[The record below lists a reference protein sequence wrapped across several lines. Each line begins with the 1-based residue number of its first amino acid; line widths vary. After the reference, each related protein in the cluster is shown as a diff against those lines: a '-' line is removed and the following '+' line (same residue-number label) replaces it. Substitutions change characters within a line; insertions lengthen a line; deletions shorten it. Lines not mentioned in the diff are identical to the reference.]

1 MLKPEA
7 ASAATAAA
15 PASTVSTNAVAAAMP
30 ESYALRTGEVECRR
44 LVRERASVLIMAL
57 RAIVLELI
65 PMLEM
70 GALSTALRCLAFL
83 WPAGDHTTLAARLE
97 FCSSCLAIRRASA

>member
-1 MLKPEA
+1 MARLSHMLFAPE
-7 ASAATAAA
+7 
-15 PASTVSTNAVAAAMP
+15 M
-30 ESYALRTGEVECRR
+30 VECRR

-65 PMLEM
+65 RMLEM
-70 GALSTALRCLAFL
+70 GALSTTLRCLAFL

-97 FCSSCLAIRRASA
+97 FCSSCLAAALSPADAFDESPPLELKLRLVRGEIVPRL